1 MKITKNQL
9 KQIIKEE
16 LSRALTEQGSF
27 IHSDDLPGGSGQ
39 RAPTTGQLMGR
50 GDEPVSKNIKVE
62 YDRWKPLAKMLM
74 EPPYNED
81 PEQLE
86 KDLADCLRVAQ
97 RGEKG
102 AGIQC
107 LWRKNVGRRSAMEEV
122 GLIPKQK
129 GS

>member
-27 IHSDDLPGGSGQ
+27 IHSDDLPGGGPA
-39 RAPTTGQLMGR
+39 APTTGQLMGR
-50 GDEPVSKNIKVE
+50 GDEPVNKNIKVPPMWE
-62 YDRWKPLAKMLM
+62 NLATMLM

-81 PEQLE
+81 PKQLE
-86 KDLADCLRVAQ
+86 KDLEECQKVDLE
-97 RGEKG
+97 GERG
-102 AGIQC
+102 AGIMC
-107 LWRKNVGRRSAMEEV
+107 LYNKNTGRRSAMEEV

>member
-1 MKITKNQL
+1 MKITKSKL

-16 LSRALTEQGSF
+16 LAKALDEQF

-50 GDEPVSKNIKVE
+50 GDEPVNKNIKVI
-62 YDRWKPLAKMLM
+62 DIWRPLANMLM

-86 KDLADCLRVAQ
+86 KDLEECRDVGL

-102 AGIQC
+102 AGIKC
-107 LWRKNVGRRSAMEEV
+107 LYNKNTGRRGAMEAV

-129 GS
+129 GN

>member
-1 MKITKNQL
+1 MKITKTQL
-9 KQIIKEE
+9 KQIIQEE
-16 LSRALTEQGSF
+16 LSKVISEGSF
-27 IHSDDLPGGSGQ
+27 SDPVVTGGDYSS
-39 RAPTTGQLMGR
+39 APTTGQLMGR
-50 GDEPVSKNIKVE
+50 GDEPVNKNIKVE
-62 YDRWKPLAKMLM
+62 SDLWKPLAAMLM

-86 KDLADCLRVAQ
+86 KDLGDCLREDQ

-102 AGIQC
+102 AGLRC

-129 GS
+129 GK